1 MAKCCGSKSKYSA
14 GQLREPVTFERKT
27 RTGDGSG
34 GFTEAW
40 STIAGAPTRAM
51 VKALSGS
58 ERWAS
63 QRVEATA
70 SHKIVIRYFAD
81 LSAADRAVIRGRAYN
96 IRFVNNVDFADQ
108 WLEITADLGVAV

>member
-1 MAKCCGSKSKYSA
+1 
-14 GQLREPVTFERKT
+14 
-27 RTGDGSG
+27 
-34 GFTEAW
+34 
-40 STIAGAPTRAM
+40 M

-81 LSAADRAVIRGRAYN
+81 LSAADRAVIRGREYQ
-96 IRFVNNVDFADQ
+96 IRWINNLDFADE
-108 WLEITADLGVAV
+108 WLEISAQVGVAV